1 MTGDVINKSQL
12 VSIATGVVKATNP
25 TLLKDFGGNLMLT
38 EKWARRVLEKPKWN
52 KYENTNGIV
61 YPSLQ
66 FLEEEKLSFQRNIS
80 ALVTEHD
87 TNTRKYTFSFKC
99 TKNVSTRDMDY
110 KRQIRVIFAVSSNGD
125 FLSIRSIHS
134 GKTKRSLPPSLV

>member
-1 MTGDVINKSQL
+1 MAGDVINKSQL

-38 EKWARRVLEKPKWN
+38 EKWEESKCK
-52 KYENTNGIV
+52 NTNGIV

-66 FLEEEKLSFQRNIS
+66 FSEEEKLSFQRNIS

>member
-1 MTGDVINKSQL
+1 
-12 VSIATGVVKATNP
+12 
-25 TLLKDFGGNLMLT
+25 MLT

-52 KYENTNGIV
+52 KCEDTNGIV